1 MKARHIALALLLAA
15 VPCLHAGPEG
25 EPSGGEPHL
34 YYSNGYYFTDPEQH
48 NVYTGDYREC
58 YPNGTLR
65 LEVSIKNGTPEG
77 TYVIYFDNRRPH
89 EVRSYRDGKLHGTW
103 RTYDRSGQLLSEAE
117 YRNGKKHGTWRIW
130 DELGTQRYEMNYEDG
145 RKTGIWR
152 MWDEKGD
159 LIEEKKY

>member
-48 NVYTGDYREC
+48 NVYTGDYREY

-77 TYVIYFDNRRPH
+77 TYVIYYPDGKIA
-89 EVRSYRDGKLHGTW
+89 EVRSYYHGIFHGEW
-103 RTYDRSGQLLSEAE
+103 RTYNEH
-117 YRNGKKHGTWRIW
+117 GK
-130 DELGTQRYEMNYEDG
+130 
-145 RKTGIWR
+145 
-152 MWDEKGD
+152 
-159 LIEEKKY
+159 LIGLAS